1 MVKIG
6 TTKKLFLSSFGRGI
20 LNGMAETKKILIVED
35 DRFLSL
41 VLKGKLEKE
50 GFIVLQAF
58 DGEEGL
64 QLIKKELPDLVIL
77 DLIMPK
83 VSGFELLEKI
93 SIDPQMSQIP
103 VVVASNLGQESDITK
118 ARSLGVLEYYVKVKT
133 PIDDLVKMLK
143 NMMAGQ
149 PPIQ

>member
-1 MVKIG
+1 MPD
-6 TTKKLFLSSFGRGI
+6 
-20 LNGMAETKKILIVED
+20 AKKILVIED

-50 GFIVLQAF
+50 GFIVRQAF

-64 QLIKKELPDLVIL
+64 QMIKKEPPDLVML

-93 SIDPQMSQIP
+93 SIDPQLSRIP
-103 VVVASNLGQESDITK
+103 VVVASNLGQESDIAK
-118 ARSLGVLEYYVKVKT
+118 AKNLGVLEYYVKVKT
-133 PIDDLVKMLK
+133 SVDDLVKMLK
-143 NMMAGQ
+143 NMIQGSQ
-149 PPIQ
+149 PTVPAP

>member
-1 MVKIG
+1 
-6 TTKKLFLSSFGRGI
+6 
-20 LNGMAETKKILIVED
+20 MAETKKILIVED

>member
-1 MVKIG
+1 
-6 TTKKLFLSSFGRGI
+6 
-20 LNGMAETKKILIVED
+20 MADVKKILVVED

-50 GFIVLQAF
+50 GFLVLQAY

-64 QLIKKELPDLVIL
+64 QMIKKELPDLVML

-93 SIDPQMSQIP
+93 SIDPQLSQIP
-103 VVVASNLGQESDITK
+103 VVVASNLGQESDIAK
-118 ARSLGVLEYYVKVKT
+118 AKSLGVLEYYVKVKT
-133 PIDDLVKMLK
+133 SVDDLVKMLK